1 MSFKFDLQ
9 TFAKI
14 KNHSKTKLF
23 NTNNDRIIYAYTDPR
38 DPSLV
43 FISWLVKNIEDL
55 GTINSMS
62 ESTSPNKDFWK
73 QDRDVEEMNSVF
85 SLNSYS
91 STGIP
96 SDILHKLNNEW
107 RTKSFM
113 DIDYFNTALSHM
125 KLRDD
130 AILSYAFYQLGKA
143 PSWTP
148 TTPAIPETPLKLN
161 LLDFEKMAN
170 IDYLVYD
177 AYVNIDV
184 TGIVLNP
191 DIKTLDYTFACK
203 GYAKGILDIDYSNIE
218 HGNQWLPSGFYE
230 EAKLKVLLGEDN
242 KVIKFSKPPKIKGHS
257 SYGLLYNQAGDAT
270 ITDSEYILDLS
281 NWDLSKYD
289 PSYDPMQGG
298 GNILENARVK
308 KIIFPEGTIFKIK
321 GSQFSAGI
329 STDANLK
336 SVENLAY
343 DFAEFNIA
351 ENGLYSMQQILS
363 GADYESLDEGF
374 KVKLINFPE
383 TELYRLY
390 KSPDNGY
397 DGDEYTLETFYTDIV
412 GLPLKHIEFIDKK

>member
-14 KNHSKTKLF
+14 KNRSKTKLL

-38 DPSLV
+38 DPSVV
-43 FISWLVKNIEDL
+43 FISWLVKNIEDI

-62 ESTSPNKDFWK
+62 ESASPNKDFWK
-73 QDRDVEEMNSVF
+73 QDRDVEELNSVF
-85 SLNSYS
+85 SLNTYS
-91 STGIP
+91 SAGIP
-96 SDILHKLNNEW
+96 NEISHKLSNEW
-107 RTKSFM
+107 RTKTFM

-130 AILSYAFYQLGKA
+130 SILSYAFYQLGKA

-170 IDYLVYD
+170 IDYLVYE
-177 AYVNIDV
+177 AYVNIDL
-184 TGIVLNP
+184 TGVVLNP
-191 DIKTLDYTFACK
+191 DIKTLDYTFTCH

-218 HGNQWLPSGFYE
+218 HGNQWLPYGFYE

-257 SYGLLYNQAGDAT
+257 SYGLLYNQASNET
-270 ITDSEYILDLS
+270 ITNSEYILDLS
-281 NWDLSKYD
+281 NWDLSKFD
-289 PSYDPMQGG
+289 PSYDPMHGG
-298 GNILENARVK
+298 SNLVENARVK
-308 KIIFPEGTIFKIK
+308 KIIFPEGTVFKIK

-343 DFAEFNIA
+343 DFAEFDTT

-363 GADYESLDEGF
+363 GADYENLDEGF

-397 DGDEYTLETFYTDIV
+397 DGDEYTLETFYTDII

>member
-14 KNHSKTKLF
+14 KNHSKTKLI

-38 DPSLV
+38 DPSVV
-43 FISWLVKNIEDL
+43 FITWLVKNIEDL

-73 QDRDVEEMNSVF
+73 QDRDVEEMNGVF
-85 SLNSYS
+85 SLNFYS

-107 RTKSFM
+107 RTKTFM

-281 NWDLSKYD
+281 NWDLSKFD

-363 GADYESLDEGF
+363 GADYENLDEGF

-383 TELYRLY
+383 TELYKLY

-412 GLPLKHIEFIDKK
+412 GLPLKHIEFINKK

>member
-14 KNHSKTKLF
+14 KNRSKTKLL

-38 DPSLV
+38 DPSVV
-43 FISWLVKNIEDL
+43 FISWLIKNIEDI

-73 QDRDVEEMNSVF
+73 QDRDVEELNSVF
-85 SLNSYS
+85 SLNTYS
-91 STGIP
+91 SIGIP
-96 SDILHKLNNEW
+96 NDILHKLSNEW
-107 RTKSFM
+107 RTKTFM

-130 AILSYAFYQLGKA
+130 SILSYAFYELGKA

-177 AYVNIDV
+177 AYVNIDL

-191 DIKTLDYTFACK
+191 DIKTLDYTFTCH

-218 HGNQWLPSGFYE
+218 HGNQWLPYGFYE

-242 KVIKFSKPPKIKGHS
+242 KIIKFSKPPKIKGHS
-257 SYGLLYNQAGDAT
+257 SYGLLYNQASSET
-270 ITDSEYILDLS
+270 ITNSEYILDLS
-281 NWDLSKYD
+281 NWDLSKFD
-289 PSYDPMQGG
+289 PSYDPMHGG
-298 GNILENARVK
+298 SNLVENARVK
-308 KIIFPEGTIFKIK
+308 KIIFPEGTVFKIK

-343 DFAEFNIA
+343 DFTEFDTT
-351 ENGLYSMQQILS
+351 ENGLYSMQQILA
-363 GADYESLDEGF
+363 GADYENLDEGF

-397 DGDEYTLETFYTDIV
+397 DGDEYTLETFYTDII
-412 GLPLKHIEFIDKK
+412 GLPLKHIEFINKK

>member
-230 EAKLKVLLGEDN
+230 EAKLKILLGEDN

-343 DFAEFNIA
+343 DFDGFDTT

-397 DGDEYTLETFYTDIV
+397 DGDEYTLETFYTDII

>member
-14 KNHSKTKLF
+14 KNHSKTKLL

-308 KIIFPEGTIFKIK
+308 KIIFPEGTVFKIK

-329 STDANLK
+329 STDTNLK

-363 GADYESLDEGF
+363 GADYENLDEGF

-412 GLPLKHIEFIDKK
+412 GLPLKHIEFINKK

>member
-38 DPSLV
+38 DPSVV

-148 TTPAIPETPLKLN
+148 TTPTIPETPLKLN

-170 IDYLVYD
+170 IDYLVYE

-191 DIKTLDYTFACK
+191 DIKTLDYTFTCH

-218 HGNQWLPSGFYE
+218 HGNQWLPYGFYE

-242 KVIKFSKPPKIKGHS
+242 KVIKFSKPPKIKGYS
-257 SYGLLYNQAGDAT
+257 SYGLLYNQASDET
-270 ITDSEYILDLS
+270 ITNSEYILDLS
-281 NWDLSKYD
+281 NWDLSKFD

-298 GNILENARVK
+298 SNLVENARVK
-308 KIIFPEGTIFKIK
+308 KIIFPEGTVFKIK

-343 DFAEFNIA
+343 DFAEFDTT

-363 GADYESLDEGF
+363 GADYENLDEGF

-397 DGDEYTLETFYTDIV
+397 DGDEYTLETFYTDII
-412 GLPLKHIEFIDKK
+412 GLPLKHIEFINKK

>member
-107 RTKSFM
+107 RTKSFI

-230 EAKLKVLLGEDN
+230 EAKLKILLGEDN

-308 KIIFPEGTIFKIK
+308 KIIFPEGTVFKIK

>member
-14 KNHSKTKLF
+14 HNHS
-23 NTNNDRIIYAYTDPR
+23 TNRFFDNNARTIYAYTDPR
-38 DPSLV
+38 DPSV
-43 FISWLVKNIEDL
+43 TFVAWLVKNIEDI
-55 GTINSMS
+55 GNINSMS
-62 ESTSPNKDFWK
+62 ESTSANKDFWK

-85 SLNSYS
+85 SLNMYTAESV
-91 STGIP
+91 P
-96 SDILHKLNNEW
+96 SDIQNKLNNEW
-107 RTKSFM
+107 STKSFM

-125 KLRDD
+125 KLRED
-130 AILSYAFYQLGKA
+130 AVLSYAFYQLGRA
-143 PSWTP
+143 RSWTP
-148 TTPAIPETPLKLN
+148 TPPAIPETPLKLN
-161 LLDFEKMAN
+161 LLDFEKASN
-170 IDYLVYD
+170 IDYLVYE
-177 AYVNIDV
+177 ANVNIDI

-191 DIKTLDYTFACK
+191 DIKTLEYTFACK
-203 GYAKGILDIDYSNIE
+203 GYAKGILDVDYSHIE

-230 EAKLKVLLGEDN
+230 EANLKAVLGEDN
-242 KVIKFSKPPKIKGHS
+242 KVIKFSKPPKLKGHS
-257 SYGLLYNQAGDAT
+257 SYGLLYNQTGNNT

-281 NWDLSKYD
+281 NWDLSKFD
-289 PSYDPMQGG
+289 PSYDPMHGG
-298 GNILENARVK
+298 SNLLENAHVK

-343 DFAEFNIA
+343 DFDGFDTT

-397 DGDEYTLETFYTDIV
+397 DGDEYTLETFYTDII
-412 GLPLKHIEFIDKK
+412 GLPLKHIEFVNKK

>member
-14 KNHSKTKLF
+14 KNHSKTKLI

-38 DPSLV
+38 DPSVV
-43 FISWLVKNIEDL
+43 FIAWLLKNIEDI
-55 GTINSMS
+55 GDINSMS
-62 ESTSPNKDFWK
+62 ESASPNKDFWK

-85 SLNSYS
+85 SLNGN
-91 STGIP
+91 STVGVP
-96 SDILHKLNNEW
+96 SEILHKLNNEW
-107 RTKSFM
+107 RNKTFM

-161 LLDFEKMAN
+161 LLDFESAAN
-170 IDYLVYD
+170 IDYLVYE
-177 AYVNIDV
+177 AYVNIDL

-191 DIKTLDYTFACK
+191 NIKTLDYTFACH

-218 HGNQWLPSGFYE
+218 RGSQWLPYGFYE
-230 EAKLKVLLGEDN
+230 EANLKAVLGEDN
-242 KVIKFSKPPKIKGHS
+242 KVIKFSKPPKFKGHS
-257 SYGLLYNQAGDAT
+257 SYGLLYNQAGSNT

-281 NWDLSKYD
+281 NWDLSKFD
-289 PSYDPMQGG
+289 PSYDPMHGG
-298 GNILENARVK
+298 SNLLENAYVK

-343 DFAEFNIA
+343 DFAEFDTT

-397 DGDEYTLETFYTDIV
+397 DGDEYTLETLYTDII
-412 GLPLKHIEFIDKK
+412 GLPLKHIEFVNKK

>member
-230 EAKLKVLLGEDN
+230 EAKLKILLGEDN

-363 GADYESLDEGF
+363 GADYENLDEGF

-412 GLPLKHIEFIDKK
+412 GLPLKHIEFINKK

>member
-1 MSFKFDLQ
+1 
-9 TFAKI
+9 
-14 KNHSKTKLF
+14 
-23 NTNNDRIIYAYTDPR
+23 
-38 DPSLV
+38 
-43 FISWLVKNIEDL
+43 
-55 GTINSMS
+55 
-62 ESTSPNKDFWK
+62 
-73 QDRDVEEMNSVF
+73 
-85 SLNSYS
+85 
-91 STGIP
+91 
-96 SDILHKLNNEW
+96 
-107 RTKSFM
+107 M

-161 LLDFEKMAN
+161 LLDFEKAAN
-170 IDYLVYD
+170 IDYLVYE

-191 DIKTLDYTFACK
+191 DIKTLDYTFTCH

-218 HGNQWLPSGFYE
+218 HGNQWLPYGFYE

-242 KVIKFSKPPKIKGHS
+242 KVIKFSKPPKIKGNS
-257 SYGLLYNQAGDAT
+257 SYGLLYNQASSET
-270 ITDSEYILDLS
+270 ITNSEYILDLS
-281 NWDLSKYD
+281 NWDLSKFD
-289 PSYDPMQGG
+289 PSYDPMHGG
-298 GNILENARVK
+298 SNLLENAHVK

-329 STDANLK
+329 STDSNLK

-343 DFAEFNIA
+343 DFDGFDTT
-351 ENGLYSMQQILS
+351 ENGLYSMQQILT

-397 DGDEYTLETFYTDIV
+397 DGDEYTLETFYTDII
-412 GLPLKHIEFIDKK
+412 GLPLKHIEFINKK

>member
-14 KNHSKTKLF
+14 KNRSKTKLI
-23 NTNNDRIIYAYTDPR
+23 NTNNDRVIYAYTDPR

-43 FISWLVKNIEDL
+43 FISWLIKNIEDI

-73 QDRDVEEMNSVF
+73 QDRDVEELNSVF
-85 SLNSYS
+85 SLNTYS
-91 STGIP
+91 SAGVP
-96 SDILHKLNNEW
+96 SEISHKLDNEW
-107 RTKSFM
+107 RTKTFM

-130 AILSYAFYQLGKA
+130 SVLSYAFYQLGKA
-143 PSWTP
+143 RSWTP

-170 IDYLVYD
+170 IDYLVYE
-177 AYVNIDV
+177 AYVNIDL

-191 DIKTLDYTFACK
+191 DIKTLDYTFTCH

-218 HGNQWLPSGFYE
+218 HGNQWLPYGFYE

-257 SYGLLYNQAGDAT
+257 SYGLLYNQASNET
-270 ITDSEYILDLS
+270 ITNSEYILDLS
-281 NWDLSKYD
+281 NWDLSKFD
-289 PSYDPMQGG
+289 PSYDPMHGG
-298 GNILENARVK
+298 SNLVENARVK
-308 KIIFPEGTIFKIK
+308 KIIFPEGTVFKIK

-343 DFAEFNIA
+343 DFAEFDTT

-363 GADYESLDEGF
+363 GADYENLDEGF

-397 DGDEYTLETFYTDIV
+397 DGDEYTLETFYTDII

>member
-14 KNHSKTKLF
+14 KNHSKTKLV

-38 DPSLV
+38 DPSVV
-43 FISWLVKNIEDL
+43 FISWLIKNIEDI

-73 QDRDVEEMNSVF
+73 QDRDVEELNSVF
-85 SLNSYS
+85 SLNTYS
-91 STGIP
+91 SVGIP
-96 SDILHKLNNEW
+96 NDILHKLSNEW
-107 RTKSFM
+107 RTKTFM

-130 AILSYAFYQLGKA
+130 SILSYAFYQLGKA

-148 TTPAIPETPLKLN
+148 TTPTIPETPLKLN

-177 AYVNIDV
+177 AYVNIDL

-191 DIKTLDYTFACK
+191 DIKTLDYTFTCH

-218 HGNQWLPSGFYE
+218 HGNQWLPYGFYE

-257 SYGLLYNQAGDAT
+257 SYGLLYNQASNET
-270 ITDSEYILDLS
+270 ITNSEYILDLS
-281 NWDLSKYD
+281 NWDLSKFD
-289 PSYDPMQGG
+289 PSYDPMHGG
-298 GNILENARVK
+298 SNLVENARVK
-308 KIIFPEGTIFKIK
+308 KIIFPEGTVFKIK

-363 GADYESLDEGF
+363 GADYENLDEGF

-383 TELYRLY
+383 TELYKLY

-397 DGDEYTLETFYTDIV
+397 DGDEYTLETFYTDII
-412 GLPLKHIEFIDKK
+412 GLPLKHIEFINKK

>member
-14 KNHSKTKLF
+14 KNHSKTKLV
-23 NTNNDRIIYAYTDPR
+23 NTNNNRIIYAYTDPR
-38 DPSLV
+38 DPSVV
-43 FISWLVKNIEDL
+43 FISWLIKNIEDI

-62 ESTSPNKDFWK
+62 ESTSANKDFWK
-73 QDRDVEEMNSVF
+73 QDRDVEEINSVF
-85 SLNSYS
+85 SLNSYN

-107 RTKSFM
+107 RTKTFM

-130 AILSYAFYQLGKA
+130 SILSYAFYQLGKA

-161 LLDFEKMAN
+161 LLDFEKAAN

-230 EAKLKVLLGEDN
+230 EEKLKVLLGEDN

-298 GNILENARVK
+298 GNIVENARVK
-308 KIIFPEGTIFKIK
+308 KIIFPEGTVFKIK

-363 GADYESLDEGF
+363 GADYENLDEGF

-412 GLPLKHIEFIDKK
+412 GLPLKHIEFINKK

>member
-14 KNHSKTKLF
+14 KNHSKTKLI

-38 DPSLV
+38 DPSVV
-43 FISWLVKNIEDL
+43 FIAWLVKNIEDI
-55 GTINSMS
+55 GDINSMS

-85 SLNSYS
+85 SLSTNSS
-91 STGIP
+91 VGVTSE
-96 SDILHKLNNEW
+96 LAHKLDNEW
-107 RTKSFM
+107 RNKTFM

-130 AILSYAFYQLGKA
+130 SILSYAFYQLGKA
-143 PSWTP
+143 RSWSP
-148 TTPAIPETPLKLN
+148 TTPTVPETPLKLN
-161 LLDFEKMAN
+161 LLDFENAAN
-170 IDYLVYD
+170 IDYLVYE
-177 AYVNIDV
+177 AYVNIDL

-191 DIKTLDYTFACK
+191 NIKTLDYTFTCH

-218 HGNQWLPSGFYE
+218 RGSQWLPYGFYE
-230 EAKLKVLLGEDN
+230 EANLKAVLGEDN
-242 KVIKFSKPPKIKGHS
+242 KVIKFSKPPKFKGHS
-257 SYGLLYNQAGDAT
+257 SYGLLYNQAGSNT

-281 NWDLSKYD
+281 NWDLSKFD
-289 PSYDPMQGG
+289 PSYDPMHGG
-298 GNILENARVK
+298 SNLLENAYVK

-343 DFAEFNIA
+343 DFDGFDIT

-397 DGDEYTLETFYTDIV
+397 DGDEYTLETFYTDII
-412 GLPLKHIEFIDKK
+412 GLPLKHIEFVNKK

>member
-14 KNHSKTKLF
+14 KNHSKTKLL

-38 DPSLV
+38 DPSVV

-96 SDILHKLNNEW
+96 SDILHKLNNEC

-230 EAKLKVLLGEDN
+230 EAKLKILLGEDN

-281 NWDLSKYD
+281 NWDLSKFD

-298 GNILENARVK
+298 SNILENARVK
-308 KIIFPEGTIFKIK
+308 KIIFPEGTVFKIK

-343 DFAEFNIA
+343 DFDGFDTT

>member
-85 SLNSYS
+85 SLNSYN

-107 RTKSFM
+107 RTKTFM

-148 TTPAIPETPLKLN
+148 TSPAIPETPLKLN

-230 EAKLKVLLGEDN
+230 EAKLKILLGEDN

-308 KIIFPEGTIFKIK
+308 KIIFPEGTVFKIK

-363 GADYESLDEGF
+363 GADYENLDEGF

-383 TELYRLY
+383 TELYKLY

-412 GLPLKHIEFIDKK
+412 GLPLKHIEFINKK

>member
-14 KNHSKTKLF
+14 KNRSKTKLL

-38 DPSLV
+38 DPSVV
-43 FISWLVKNIEDL
+43 FISWLIKNIEDI

-85 SLNSYS
+85 SLATNS
-91 STGIP
+91 TAGIP
-96 SDILHKLNNEW
+96 SEILHKINNEW
-107 RTKSFM
+107 RNKTFM

-130 AILSYAFYQLGKA
+130 AVLSYAFYQLGKA
-143 PSWTP
+143 PSWSP
-148 TTPAIPETPLKLN
+148 TTPTVPETPLKLN
-161 LLDFEKMAN
+161 LLDFESAAN
-170 IDYLVYD
+170 IDYLVYE
-177 AYVNIDV
+177 AYINIDL

-191 DIKTLDYTFACK
+191 SIKTLDYTFACH

-218 HGNQWLPSGFYE
+218 HGNQWLPYGFYE
-230 EAKLKVLLGEDN
+230 EANLKAVLGEDN
-242 KVIKFSKPPKIKGHS
+242 KVIKFSKPPKLKGHS
-257 SYGLLYNQAGDAT
+257 SYGLLSNQAGSNT

-281 NWDLSKYD
+281 NWDLSKFD

-298 GNILENARVK
+298 SNLLENAYVK
-308 KIIFPEGTIFKIK
+308 KVIFPEGTIFKIK

-343 DFAEFNIA
+343 DFAEFNTA

-383 TELYRLY
+383 TELYKLY

-397 DGDEYTLETFYTDIV
+397 DGDEYTLETFYTDII
-412 GLPLKHIEFIDKK
+412 GLPLKHIEFINKK

>member
-281 NWDLSKYD
+281 NWDLSKFD

-308 KIIFPEGTIFKIK
+308 KIIFPEGTVFKIK

-412 GLPLKHIEFIDKK
+412 GLPLKHIEFINKK

>member
-14 KNHSKTKLF
+14 KNRSKTKLL

-85 SLNSYS
+85 SLNTYS
-91 STGIP
+91 SIGIP

-107 RTKSFM
+107 RTKTFM

-130 AILSYAFYQLGKA
+130 SILSYAFYQLGKA

-148 TTPAIPETPLKLN
+148 TTPTIPETPLKLN

-170 IDYLVYD
+170 IDYLVYE
-177 AYVNIDV
+177 AYVNIDL
-184 TGIVLNP
+184 TGVVLNP
-191 DIKTLDYTFACK
+191 DIKTLDYTFTCH

-218 HGNQWLPSGFYE
+218 HGNQWLPYGFYE

-257 SYGLLYNQAGDAT
+257 SYGLLYNQASNET
-270 ITDSEYILDLS
+270 ITNSEYILDLS
-281 NWDLSKYD
+281 NWDLSKFD
-289 PSYDPMQGG
+289 PSYDPMHGG
-298 GNILENARVK
+298 SNLVENARVK
-308 KIIFPEGTIFKIK
+308 KIIFPEGTVFKIK

-343 DFAEFNIA
+343 DFAEFDTT

-363 GADYESLDEGF
+363 GADYENLDEGF

-397 DGDEYTLETFYTDIV
+397 DGDEYTLETFYTDII
-412 GLPLKHIEFIDKK
+412 GLPLKHIEFINKK

>member
-14 KNHSKTKLF
+14 KNYSKTKLF
-23 NTNNDRIIYAYTDPR
+23 NTNNDRIIYAYTDLR

-91 STGIP
+91 STDIP

-230 EAKLKVLLGEDN
+230 EEKLKVLLGEDN
-242 KVIKFSKPPKIKGHS
+242 KVIKFSKPPKIKGYS

-281 NWDLSKYD
+281 NWDLSKFD
-289 PSYDPMQGG
+289 PSYDPIHGG
-298 GNILENARVK
+298 SNILENARVK
-308 KIIFPEGTIFKIK
+308 KIIFPEGTVFKIK

>member
-14 KNHSKTKLF
+14 KNRSKTKLL

-43 FISWLVKNIEDL
+43 FISWLVKNIEDI

-91 STGIP
+91 SIGIP
-96 SDILHKLNNEW
+96 NDILHKLSNEW
-107 RTKSFM
+107 RTKTFM

-130 AILSYAFYQLGKA
+130 SILSYAFYQLGKA

-161 LLDFEKMAN
+161 LLDFEKAAN
-170 IDYLVYD
+170 IDYLVYE
-177 AYVNIDV
+177 AYVNIDL

-191 DIKTLDYTFACK
+191 DIKTLDYTFTCH

-218 HGNQWLPSGFYE
+218 HGNQWLPYGFYE
-230 EAKLKVLLGEDN
+230 EEKLKVLLGEDN
-242 KVIKFSKPPKIKGHS
+242 KVIKFSKPPKIKGHY
-257 SYGLLYNQAGDAT
+257 SYGLLYNQASSET
-270 ITDSEYILDLS
+270 ITNSEYILDLS
-281 NWDLSKYD
+281 NWDLSKFD
-289 PSYDPMQGG
+289 PSYDPMHGG
-298 GNILENARVK
+298 SNLVENARVK
-308 KIIFPEGTIFKIK
+308 KIIFPEGTVFKIK

-343 DFAEFNIA
+343 DFAEFDTT

-363 GADYESLDEGF
+363 GADYENLDEGF

-397 DGDEYTLETFYTDIV
+397 DGDEYTLETFYTDII
-412 GLPLKHIEFIDKK
+412 GLPLKHIEFVNKK

>member
-14 KNHSKTKLF
+14 KNHSKTKLL

-38 DPSLV
+38 DPSVV
-43 FISWLVKNIEDL
+43 FISWLVKNIEDI

-73 QDRDVEEMNSVF
+73 QDRDVEELNSVF

-91 STGIP
+91 SIDIP
-96 SDILHKLNNEW
+96 NDILHKLSNEW
-107 RTKSFM
+107 RTKTFM

-130 AILSYAFYQLGKA
+130 SILSYAFYQLGKA

-170 IDYLVYD
+170 IDYLVYE

-191 DIKTLDYTFACK
+191 DIKTLDYTFTCH

-218 HGNQWLPSGFYE
+218 HGNQWLPYGFYE

-257 SYGLLYNQAGDAT
+257 SYGLLYNQASSET
-270 ITDSEYILDLS
+270 ITNSEYILDLS
-281 NWDLSKYD
+281 NWDLSKFD
-289 PSYDPMQGG
+289 PSYDPMHGG
-298 GNILENARVK
+298 SNLVENARVK
-308 KIIFPEGTIFKIK
+308 KIIFPEGTVFKIK

-363 GADYESLDEGF
+363 GADYENLDEGF

-383 TELYRLY
+383 TELYKLY

-412 GLPLKHIEFIDKK
+412 GLPLKHIEFINKK

>member
-14 KNHSKTKLF
+14 KNHSKTKLV

-38 DPSLV
+38 DPSVV
-43 FISWLVKNIEDL
+43 FISWLVKNIEDI

-62 ESTSPNKDFWK
+62 ESTSANKDFWK
-73 QDRDVEEMNSVF
+73 QDRDVEEINSVF
-85 SLNSYS
+85 SLNSYN

-107 RTKSFM
+107 RTKTFM

-130 AILSYAFYQLGKA
+130 SILSYAFYQLGKA

-148 TTPAIPETPLKLN
+148 TTPTIPETPLKLN
-161 LLDFEKMAN
+161 LLDFEKAAN

-383 TELYRLY
+383 TELYKLY

-412 GLPLKHIEFIDKK
+412 GLPLKHIEFINKK

>member
-96 SDILHKLNNEW
+96 SDILHKLSNEW
-107 RTKSFM
+107 RTKTFM

-130 AILSYAFYQLGKA
+130 SILSYAFYQLGKA

-170 IDYLVYD
+170 IDYLVYE

-281 NWDLSKYD
+281 NWDLSKFD

-308 KIIFPEGTIFKIK
+308 KIIFPEGTVFKIK

>member
-14 KNHSKTKLF
+14 KNHSKTKLI

-38 DPSLV
+38 DPSVV
-43 FISWLVKNIEDL
+43 FIAWLLKNIEDI
-55 GTINSMS
+55 GDINSMS
-62 ESTSPNKDFWK
+62 ESASPNKDFWK

-85 SLNSYS
+85 SLNGN
-91 STGIP
+91 STVGVP
-96 SDILHKLNNEW
+96 SEILHKLNNEW
-107 RTKSFM
+107 RNKTFM

-161 LLDFEKMAN
+161 LLDFENAAN
-170 IDYLVYD
+170 IDYLVYE
-177 AYVNIDV
+177 AYVNIDL

-191 DIKTLDYTFACK
+191 SVKTLDYTFACH

-218 HGNQWLPSGFYE
+218 RGSQWLPYGFYE
-230 EAKLKVLLGEDN
+230 EANLKAVLGEDN
-242 KVIKFSKPPKIKGHS
+242 KVIKFSKPPKFKGHS
-257 SYGLLYNQAGDAT
+257 SYGLLYNQAGSNT

-281 NWDLSKYD
+281 NWDLSKFD
-289 PSYDPMQGG
+289 PSYDPMHGG
-298 GNILENARVK
+298 SNLLENAYVK

-343 DFAEFNIA
+343 DFAEFDTT

-397 DGDEYTLETFYTDIV
+397 DGDEYTLETFYTDII

>member
-14 KNHSKTKLF
+14 KNRSKTKLI

-38 DPSLV
+38 DPSVV
-43 FISWLVKNIEDL
+43 FISWLIKNIEDI

-73 QDRDVEEMNSVF
+73 QDRDVEELNSVF
-85 SLNSYS
+85 SLNTYS
-91 STGIP
+91 SAGIP
-96 SDILHKLNNEW
+96 SDILHKLSNEW
-107 RTKSFM
+107 RTKTFM

-130 AILSYAFYQLGKA
+130 SILSYAFYQLGKA

-161 LLDFEKMAN
+161 ILDFEKMSN
-170 IDYLVYD
+170 IDYLVYE
-177 AYVNIDV
+177 AYVNIDL

-191 DIKTLDYTFACK
+191 DIKTLDYTFTCH

-218 HGNQWLPSGFYE
+218 HGNQWLPYGFYE

-257 SYGLLYNQAGDAT
+257 SYGLLYNQASNET
-270 ITDSEYILDLS
+270 ITNSEYILDLS
-281 NWDLSKYD
+281 NWDLSKFD
-289 PSYDPMQGG
+289 PSYDPMHGG
-298 GNILENARVK
+298 SNLVENARVK
-308 KIIFPEGTIFKIK
+308 KIIFPEGTVFKIK

-363 GADYESLDEGF
+363 GADYENLDEGF

-383 TELYRLY
+383 TELYKLY

-397 DGDEYTLETFYTDIV
+397 DGDEYTLETFYTDII
-412 GLPLKHIEFIDKK
+412 GLPLKHIEFINKK

>member
-14 KNHSKTKLF
+14 KNHSKTKLL
-23 NTNNDRIIYAYTDPR
+23 NTNNDRVIYAYTDPR
-38 DPSLV
+38 DPSVV
-43 FISWLVKNIEDL
+43 FISWLLKNIEDL

-62 ESTSPNKDFWK
+62 ESASPNKDFWK
-73 QDRDVEEMNSVF
+73 QDRDVEELNSVF

-91 STGIP
+91 SIGIP
-96 SDILHKLNNEW
+96 NDILHKLSNEW
-107 RTKSFM
+107 RTKTFM

-130 AILSYAFYQLGKA
+130 SILSYAFYQLGKA

-170 IDYLVYD
+170 IDYLVYE

-191 DIKTLDYTFACK
+191 DIKTLDYTFTCH

-218 HGNQWLPSGFYE
+218 HGNQWLPYGFYE

-257 SYGLLYNQAGDAT
+257 SYGLLYNQASSET
-270 ITDSEYILDLS
+270 ITNSEYILDLS
-281 NWDLSKYD
+281 NWDLSKFD
-289 PSYDPMQGG
+289 PSYDPMHGG
-298 GNILENARVK
+298 SNLVENARVK
-308 KIIFPEGTIFKIK
+308 KIIFPEGTVFKIK

-343 DFAEFNIA
+343 DFAEFDTT

-363 GADYESLDEGF
+363 GADYENLDEGF

-397 DGDEYTLETFYTDIV
+397 DGDEYTLETFYTDII
-412 GLPLKHIEFIDKK
+412 GLPLKHIEFINKK

>member
-1 MSFKFDLQ
+1 MSFKFNLQ

-14 KNHSKTKLF
+14 KNHSKTKLL
-23 NTNNDRIIYAYTDPR
+23 NTNNDRVIYAYTDPR
-38 DPSLV
+38 DPSV
-43 FISWLVKNIEDL
+43 AFISWLVKNIEDL

-73 QDRDVEEMNSVF
+73 QDRDVEELNSVF
-85 SLNSYS
+85 SLNSYT

-107 RTKSFM
+107 RTKTFM

-130 AILSYAFYQLGKA
+130 SILSYAFYQLGKA

-191 DIKTLDYTFACK
+191 DIKTLDYTFTCH

-218 HGNQWLPSGFYE
+218 HGNQWLPYGFYE

-281 NWDLSKYD
+281 NWDLSKFD
-289 PSYDPMQGG
+289 PSYDPMHGG
-298 GNILENARVK
+298 SNLVENAHVK

-343 DFAEFNIA
+343 DFAEFNTA

-363 GADYESLDEGF
+363 GADYENLDEGF

-397 DGDEYTLETFYTDIV
+397 DGDEYTLETFYTDII
-412 GLPLKHIEFIDKK
+412 GLPLKHIEFINKK

>member
-43 FISWLVKNIEDL
+43 FISWLIKNIEDL

-242 KVIKFSKPPKIKGHS
+242 KVIKFSKPPKLKGHS

-281 NWDLSKYD
+281 NWDLSKFD
-289 PSYDPMQGG
+289 PSYDPMHGG
-298 GNILENARVK
+298 SNLLENAHVK

-343 DFAEFNIA
+343 DFDGFDTT

>member
-14 KNHSKTKLF
+14 KNRSKTKLL

-62 ESTSPNKDFWK
+62 ESTSANKDFWK

-85 SLNSYS
+85 SLNTYS
-91 STGIP
+91 SVGIP
-96 SDILHKLNNEW
+96 NDISQKLSNEW
-107 RTKSFM
+107 RTKTFM

-161 LLDFEKMAN
+161 LLDFEKAAN
-170 IDYLVYD
+170 IDYLVYE

-191 DIKTLDYTFACK
+191 DIKTLDYTFTCH

-218 HGNQWLPSGFYE
+218 HGNQWLPYGFYE

-242 KVIKFSKPPKIKGHS
+242 KVIKFSKPPKIKGNS
-257 SYGLLYNQAGDAT
+257 SYGLLYNQASSET
-270 ITDSEYILDLS
+270 ITNSEYILDLS
-281 NWDLSKYD
+281 NWDLSKFD
-289 PSYDPMQGG
+289 PSYDPMHGG
-298 GNILENARVK
+298 SNLLENAHVK

-329 STDANLK
+329 STDSNLK

-343 DFAEFNIA
+343 DFDGFDTT
-351 ENGLYSMQQILS
+351 ENGLYSMQQILT

-397 DGDEYTLETFYTDIV
+397 DGDEYTLETFYTDII
-412 GLPLKHIEFIDKK
+412 GLPLKHIEFINKK

>member
-14 KNHSKTKLF
+14 KNHSKTKLL

-38 DPSLV
+38 DPSVV
-43 FISWLVKNIEDL
+43 FIAWLVKNIEDL

-257 SYGLLYNQAGDAT
+257 SYGLLYNQASNET
-270 ITDSEYILDLS
+270 ITNSEYILDLS
-281 NWDLSKYD
+281 NWDLSKFD

-298 GNILENARVK
+298 SNILENARVK
-308 KIIFPEGTIFKIK
+308 KIVFPEGTVFKIK

-363 GADYESLDEGF
+363 GADYENLDEGF

-383 TELYRLY
+383 TELYKLY

>member
-62 ESTSPNKDFWK
+62 ESTSANKDFWK

-218 HGNQWLPSGFYE
+218 HGNQWLPYGFYE

-308 KIIFPEGTIFKIK
+308 KIIFPEGTVFKIK

-383 TELYRLY
+383 TELYKLY

-412 GLPLKHIEFIDKK
+412 GLPLKHIEFVNKK

>member
-14 KNHSKTKLF
+14 KNRSKTKLL

-38 DPSLV
+38 DPSVV
-43 FISWLVKNIEDL
+43 FISWLIKNIEDI
-55 GTINSMS
+55 GDINSMS

-85 SLNSYS
+85 SLNTNTSA
-91 STGIP
+91 GIP
-96 SDILHKLNNEW
+96 SEISHKLNNEW
-107 RTKSFM
+107 RNKTFM

-143 PSWTP
+143 PSWSP
-148 TTPAIPETPLKLN
+148 TTPTVPETPLKLN
-161 LLDFEKMAN
+161 LLDFENAAN
-170 IDYLVYD
+170 IDYLVYES
-177 AYVNIDV
+177 YVNIDL

-191 DIKTLDYTFACK
+191 SVKTLDYTFACH

-218 HGNQWLPSGFYE
+218 RGSQWLPYGFYE
-230 EAKLKVLLGEDN
+230 EANLKAVLGEDN
-242 KVIKFSKPPKIKGHS
+242 KVIKFSKPPKLKGHS
-257 SYGLLYNQAGDAT
+257 SYGLLSNQSGGNT

-281 NWDLSKYD
+281 NWDLSKFD

-298 GNILENARVK
+298 SNLLENAHVK

-343 DFAEFNIA
+343 DFAEFDTT

-412 GLPLKHIEFIDKK
+412 GLPLKHIEFVNKK

>member
-38 DPSLV
+38 DPSVV
-43 FISWLVKNIEDL
+43 FIAWLVKNIEDL

-85 SLNSYS
+85 SLNSYN

-107 RTKSFM
+107 RTKTFM

-143 PSWTP
+143 PSWSP
-148 TTPAIPETPLKLN
+148 TTPTVPETPLKLN
-161 LLDFEKMAN
+161 LLDFENAAN
-170 IDYLVYD
+170 IDYLVYE
-177 AYVNIDV
+177 AYVNIDL

-191 DIKTLDYTFACK
+191 NIKTLDYTFACH

-218 HGNQWLPSGFYE
+218 HGGQWLPYGFYE
-230 EAKLKVLLGEDN
+230 EANLKAVLGEDN
-242 KVIKFSKPPKIKGHS
+242 KVIKFSKPPKLKGHS
-257 SYGLLYNQAGDAT
+257 SYGLLYNQAGNNT

-281 NWDLSKYD
+281 NWDLSKFD
-289 PSYDPMQGG
+289 PSYDPMHGG
-298 GNILENARVK
+298 SNLVENAYVK
-308 KIIFPEGTIFKIK
+308 KVIFPEGTVFKIK

-343 DFAEFNIA
+343 DFAEFDTT

-363 GADYESLDEGF
+363 GADYENLDEGF

-397 DGDEYTLETFYTDIV
+397 DGDEYTLETFYTDII

>member
-14 KNHSKTKLF
+14 KNHSKTKLI

-38 DPSLV
+38 DPSVV
-43 FISWLVKNIEDL
+43 FISWLIKNIEDI

-73 QDRDVEEMNSVF
+73 QDRDVEEINSVF
-85 SLNSYS
+85 SLNSYN
-91 STGIP
+91 STGTP

-107 RTKSFM
+107 RTKTFM

-130 AILSYAFYQLGKA
+130 SILSYAFYQLGKA

-148 TTPAIPETPLKLN
+148 TTPTIPETPLKLN
-161 LLDFEKMAN
+161 LLDFEKAAN

-257 SYGLLYNQAGDAT
+257 SYGLLYNQAGDAN

-298 GNILENARVK
+298 GNIVENARVK

-363 GADYESLDEGF
+363 GADYENLDEGF

-383 TELYRLY
+383 TELYKLY

-412 GLPLKHIEFIDKK
+412 GLPLKHIEFINKK

>member
-38 DPSLV
+38 DPSVV

-281 NWDLSKYD
+281 NWDLSKFD

-308 KIIFPEGTIFKIK
+308 KIIFPEGTVFKIK

>member
-38 DPSLV
+38 DPSV
-43 FISWLVKNIEDL
+43 VYISWLVKNIEDL

-73 QDRDVEEMNSVF
+73 QDRDVEELNSVF
-85 SLNSYS
+85 SLNTYS
-91 STGIP
+91 SIGIP
-96 SDILHKLNNEW
+96 NDILHKLSNEW

-130 AILSYAFYQLGKA
+130 SILSYAFYQLGKA

-170 IDYLVYD
+170 IDYLVYE
-177 AYVNIDV
+177 AYVNIDL

-191 DIKTLDYTFACK
+191 DIKTLDYTFTCH

-218 HGNQWLPSGFYE
+218 HGNQWLPYGFYE

-257 SYGLLYNQAGDAT
+257 SYGLLYNQASNET
-270 ITDSEYILDLS
+270 ITNSEYILDLS
-281 NWDLSKYD
+281 NWDLSKFD
-289 PSYDPMQGG
+289 PSYDPMHGG
-298 GNILENARVK
+298 SNLVENARVK
-308 KIIFPEGTIFKIK
+308 KIIFPEGTVFKIK

-343 DFAEFNIA
+343 DFAEFDTT

-363 GADYESLDEGF
+363 GADYENLDEGL
-374 KVKLINFPE
+374 KIKLINFPE

-397 DGDEYTLETFYTDIV
+397 DGDEYTLETFYTDII